1 MFQTINNYFWWLL
14 GWDEYP
20 DPYLHDPNIVSITK
34 YLDAVDEK
42 KNLKYYYD
50 TSKNHYT
57 D

>member
-1 MFQTINNYFWWLL
+1 MFETITNYIYWVM
-14 GWDEYP
+14 GYDVD

-34 YLDAVDEK
+34 YLDAVNEK